1 MKRVSVAMAAYNGE
15 KYLKEQLDS
24 ILIQLGSRDEVVISD
39 DGSTDGTLDII
50 RQYQAADPRI
60 CLIRGPGFGTKQN
73 IACAMRHTRGRFIF
87 LADQDDVWKPDKV
100 KRLLEVFREKRC
112 HVIVHDCIVTK
123 EDLTQ
128 VIYPS
133 FFEYRGYGAG
143 MWKNIWKNK
152 FIGCCMAVQR
162 DLLPYI
168 LPIPDDIQMHDQWI
182 GVLNDLHRGGTVF
195 LKEPLLYYRRHD
207 GNVSDFDMN
216 TVPVMIK
223 NRLLF
228 MRRIIEKETGNY
240 AGWQI
245 PATFTNAERG
255 RT

>member
-24 ILIQLGSRDEVVISD
+24 ILMQLGRKDEVVISD
-39 DGSTDGTLDII
+39 DGSTDGTISLIHE
-50 RQYQAADPRI
+50 YQASDPRI
-60 CLIRGPGFGTKQN
+60 RLISGPGRGIKQN
-73 IACAMRHTRGRFIF
+73 IACAMEHTEGRFIF

-100 KRLLEVFREKRC
+100 KRILAVFREHRC
-112 HVIVHDCIVTK
+112 HVVVHDCIVTE
-123 EDLTQ
+123 EDLKH

-143 MWKNIWKNK
+143 VWTNIWKNK

-168 LPIPDDIQMHDQWI
+168 LPVPDDIQMHDQWI
-182 GVLNDLHRGGTVF
+182 GVMNDFHRGGTVF

-207 GNVSDFDMN
+207 GNVSDFDIN
-216 TVPVMIK
+216 TVPVMIR

-228 MRRIIEKETGNY
+228 MRRIMEKEC
-240 AGWQI
+240 
-245 PATFTNAERG
+245 TNAERG
-255 RT
+255 RK